1 MNIVKWYKNRS
12 FQFKLVIGYLVLA
25 LIPMLCVTWYSYGK
39 TRNVLLTEAYQ
50 SAEQEAERSEK
61 NFSTMVEPYET
72 ILDVLY
78 VDQMLSGYLFQDYS
92 NDSYEDMFYY
102 IDKKLSE
109 ICLMNAGIYKI
120 CFYSNNETLPQ
131 DNYYFYSMQDLDR
144 RERVLTFDAIGETV
158 FCGTSGDGKAFHM
171 NRLMNF
177 YPQGGMKGV
186 LSLQIENQ
194 QIQPLLETI
203 NSTDEIYLVDQKGYI
218 LAASEPEMAGLPIRT
233 RMPEEDLE
241 QKAQIEF
248 ERDGISKIGN
258 IQSGV
263 FGTKILVI
271 SDKETVLKDAKAVSR
286 RMMFLILC
294 SAAMVF
300 LCIICYTRWISAR
313 VQKVVYAAKRMGQ
326 GEFDYRLENMG
337 EDEIGQIG
345 LAFNQL
351 SDQIQE
357 LIREN
362 YEKKIR
368 IQTSELNLLQE
379 QINPHFLYNALAV
392 ISALA
397 MREGGKQT
405 MQAVQVEYEIARE
418 VLTYRTI
425 KLLLQ
430 PLVENAIHHARKEEE
445 VLHIAVRIQKEERDV
460 VFQVTDDGC
469 GIEAEKLIK
478 LRSSLRRSEEGYGLR
493 NVANRVRLA
502 YGEDYG
508 VRIESQEGY
517 GTTVSVR
524 IPVNE

>member
-50 SAEQEAERSEK
+50 SAEQEAERIEK

-144 RERVLTFDAIGETV
+144 RECVLTFDAIGETV

-258 IQSGV
+258 VQSGV

-286 RMMFLILC
+286 RMLFLILC

-300 LCIICYTRWISAR
+300 LCIICYTRWISMR

-326 GEFDYRLENMG
+326 GEFDYSFV
-337 EDEIGQIG
+337 EDEVKKLYDEDKRATQIYVTFAG
-345 LAFNQL
+345 LAICISCLGLFGL
-351 SDQIQE
+351 SLYD
-357 LIREN
+357 IRQRYRE
-362 YEKKIR
+362 I
-368 IQTSELNLLQE
+368 
-379 QINPHFLYNALAV
+379 ALRKVNGAT
-392 ISALA
+392 
-397 MREGGKQT
+397 GKQV
-405 MQAVQVEYEIARE
+405 A
-418 VLTYRTI
+418 
-425 KLLLQ
+425 LLLVRKYLYILGAAFAVAI
-430 PLVENAIHHARKEEE
+430 PLAYYIIHDYTKDFTVKAPVGVDIFITGFILTLIISLGTLLWQVRR
-445 VLHIAVRIQKEERDV
+445 AVRINP
-460 VFQVTDDGC
+460 
-469 GIEAEKLIK
+469 ALIMK
-478 LRSSLRRSEEGYGLR
+478 SE
-493 NVANRVRLA
+493 
-502 YGEDYG
+502 
-508 VRIESQEGY
+508 
-517 GTTVSVR
+517 
-524 IPVNE
+524 